1 MQINFKNRQSIK
13 AFFKEGKPALILK
26 LNLPVALGE
35 GEFASRFNSFYDALT
50 EAYINKCESY
60 LKGLENVERPISFTV
75 DAEQNVAPVPKIFF
89 TRTHKLRYPS
99 GEIRRFEYSD
109 IFDESGLLLKE
120 NKRGARRA
128 VRRKKRK
135 E

>member
-75 DAEQNVAPVPKIFF
+75 DVEQNVAPVPKIFF

-120 NKRGARRA
+120 NKREIGRA
-128 VRRKKRK
+128 HV
-135 E
+135 